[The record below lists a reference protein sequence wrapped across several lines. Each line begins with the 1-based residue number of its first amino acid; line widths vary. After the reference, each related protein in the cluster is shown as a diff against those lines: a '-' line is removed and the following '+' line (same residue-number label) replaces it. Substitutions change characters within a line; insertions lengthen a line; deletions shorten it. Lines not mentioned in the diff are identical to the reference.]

1 MKKCLFIL
9 TAMIFVFTMAFV
21 ACKKSSTSPSAVNP
35 DTSAALGN
43 DHTAAM
49 QSLNDANTSSQGNLA
64 SSGNSTGVVPYRNQI
79 MGFDLHAAGSFMD
92 SNKGNDKLAS
102 KVIKGKGKFGDS
114 TTLTLPNGTAPGI
127 LTSTFDS
134 TRKSVDGNIRHGQ
147 IVSHFVLSNA
157 NHLFVDTI
165 TFAGYSF
172 NQKQIEGTIIVTRTS
187 DSTETHQING
197 FKVTY
202 FGGTHNTINGQNVWT
217 ALKHG
222 RAGSSSETISEYGTL
237 TGTSRAGV
245 IYTATTTPA
254 NALYFDLT
262 CQISAGTFPVRG
274 VTTFHS
280 DHLKSDIVFDYG
292 AGTCDRIYTVTIGT
306 YVATLTAPSK

>member
-1 MKKCLFIL
+1 MKKCLFVL
-9 TAMIFVFTMAFV
+9 TALFFVFTMAFV
-21 ACKKSSTSPSAVNP
+21 SCKKSSTSPSAVNP

-79 MGFDLHAAGSFMD
+79 MGFDLRAAGSFMD
-92 SNKGNDKLAS
+92 VNKGDGKLAS

-147 IVSHFVLSNA
+147 IVSHFVLSNTT
-157 NHLFVDTI
+157 HLFVDTI

-172 NQKQIEGTIIVTRTS
+172 NHRQIQGTIIVNRTS
-187 DSTETHQING
+187 DSTETHQINN

-202 FGGTHNTINGQNVWT
+202 FGGTYNTINGKNVWT
-217 ALKHG
+217 VLKHG
-222 RAGSSSETISEYGTL
+222 RVGSSSETVSNYGIL
-237 TGTSRAGV
+237 TGVSRSGIV
-245 IYTATTTPA
+245 YTATTTPA
-254 NALYFDLT
+254 NALFYDLT
-262 CQISAGTFPVRG
+262 CQISADTFPVRG

-280 DHLKSDIVFDYG
+280 DNVKSDVVFDYG
-292 AGTCDRIYTVTIGT
+292 PGTCDRNYTVTIGNH
-306 YVATLTAPSK
+306 VSKLTAPVK